1 MGEELDKPEK
11 TYSPIDNNNIYLKFG
26 YNQVQ
31 GWKKSMEDYEIDFL
45 DPVENKFMNIFGIF
59 DGHGGRE
66 VPKYLKAHF
75 MDCLN
80 KNKNF
85 IEEKYKEGITETF
98 FELDKSFTTKEAQ
111 EELAKYSEE
120 FKPEKEKEIKEI
132 NDLCGENEKL
142 NDEELKQVMAFNEV
156 FEPRNI
162 ENANIAEFTGAT
174 GMIIAVCYNQ
184 ILIAY
189 AGNSRCLVLDKDG
202 KIIKNTKDHTM
213 KDENEKKRVDLAR
226 SFNDEDEEKKK
237 GEDEHMEYLDSTRG
251 FGDLEFKG
259 NEWIEPKDQ
268 EVSVEPQI
276 ELVPYDEAKYIIFG
290 SHGMFEGDEKKVNDE
305 VGKFFIDELKKGS
318 DIKFSDIIQNYFEKI
333 IAKDK
338 NNDKNIGL
346 DNMSCFL
353 IELKND
359 EIKIFNEKKDE
370 EIKEKKRQEEERK
383 RKQKEEEMKRR
394 AEEKKKREEERKRKE
409 EEKKKKEEEKKNK
422 EEEEKKENENEE
434 KNKVEN
440 NIGEKKDKDNIEDE
454 KGNEDKTKNDN
465 DKNDEGEF
473 NIDTSSKN
481 LKNNNEIKNE
491 DKNEIKEEEDDG
503 EKENNN
509 NDKEENENNDSIYKI
524 IKKLK
529 KARKG
534 SICQE
539 LSIKEDEC
547 NYIIDKSY
555 EIFQKEESLL
565 KIQAPLYICGDIH
578 GQYYDLLRVF
588 DILNYPPQ
596 STFLFLGDYVD
607 RGKQSL
613 ECLLLLLCLK
623 IQYPD
628 KILLLRGNHE
638 CEALNKI
645 YGFYDECKRRLSI
658 KCFKKIT
665 NLFNMMPISALINE
679 NILCMHG
686 GLSKDLQDIEQI
698 NKILRPTDIPNEGLL
713 CDLLWS
719 DPNENLTEDFGI
731 NERNISITFS
741 KDYVKNFVEKN
752 NLDLICRA
760 HQVVEEGF
768 EFFAD
773 MKLVTVFTAPNYM
786 GEFDNNGG
794 ILEVGEDLLCK
805 FHVLRPNFERGGK
818 RKRITQLVN

>member
-85 IEEKYKEGITETF
+85 IEEKYKEGIIETF
-98 FELDKSFTTKEAQ
+98 FELDESFKTKEVQ

-142 NDEELKQVMAFNEV
+142 NEEELKQVMAFNEV

-394 AEEKKKREEERKRKE
+394 AEEKKKRETETLMDEKRKLLE
-409 EEKKKKEEEKKNK
+409 NK
-422 EEEEKKENENEE
+422 E
-434 KNKVEN
+434 
-440 NIGEKKDKDNIEDE
+440 GKD
-454 KGNEDKTKNDN
+454 
-465 DKNDEGEF
+465 
-473 NIDTSSKN
+473 
-481 LKNNNEIKNE
+481 NEIK
-491 DKNEIKEEEDDG
+491 DIKT
-503 EKENNN
+503 
-509 NDKEENENNDSIYKI
+509 
-524 IKKLK
+524 
-529 KARKG
+529 
-534 SICQE
+534 Q
-539 LSIKEDEC
+539 
-547 NYIIDKSY
+547 
-555 EIFQKEESLL
+555 
-565 KIQAPLYICGDIH
+565 IQQL
-578 GQYYDLLRVF
+578 Q
-588 DILNYPPQ
+588 N
-596 STFLFLGDYVD
+596 
-607 RGKQSL
+607 
-613 ECLLLLLCLK
+613 
-623 IQYPD
+623 
-628 KILLLRGNHE
+628 
-638 CEALNKI
+638 
-645 YGFYDECKRRLSI
+645 
-658 KCFKKIT
+658 KKIMC
-665 NLFNMMPISALINE
+665 LIS
-679 NILCMHG
+679 
-686 GLSKDLQDIEQI
+686 S
-698 NKILRPTDIPNEGLL
+698 LR
-713 CDLLWS
+713 
-719 DPNENLTEDFGI
+719 
-731 NERNISITFS
+731 
-741 KDYVKNFVEKN
+741 KN
-752 NLDLICRA
+752 
-760 HQVVEEGF
+760 
-768 EFFAD
+768 
-773 MKLVTVFTAPNYM
+773 
-786 GEFDNNGG
+786 
-794 ILEVGEDLLCK
+794 
-805 FHVLRPNFERGGK
+805 
-818 RKRITQLVN
+818 